1 MAELV
6 ARIAGHR
13 DRDAFAR
20 LFRHYGPKLKSF
32 MMRLGADAEAAEDM
46 VQEAMIAV
54 WNKAELYAPAR
65 GSVTTWIYTIARNLH
80 IDRMRRQSPFH
91 FADIAR
97 YDMPDGEPGGDE
109 RVIRRERD
117 ARVKEAL
124 RALPDEQGEVIR
136 LAYLHDLTQSAIAD
150 RLGLPLGT
158 VKSRMRLAY
167 HRLRE
172 ALEEGR

>member
-6 ARIAGHR
+6 ARIADRR

-20 LFRHYGPKLKSF
+20 LFHHYGPKLKSF
-32 MMRLGADAEAAEDM
+32 MMRRGADAEAAEDM

-54 WNKAELYAPAR
+54 WNKAGQYAPGR

-91 FADIAR
+91 FTDIAR

-109 RVIRRERD
+109 RVISRERD
-117 ARVKEAL
+117 ARVTDAL

-136 LAYLHDLTQSAIAD
+136 LAYLDDLTQSAIAE

-172 ALEEGR
+172 ALEESR